1 MKIVVV
7 GGTGTIGRR
16 LAAKLHEHGHLVIT
30 AGRTSG
36 DVRVDLTSPESIE
49 TMYQQVGAV
58 DAVVSAAAHGP
69 MDDFTTLSRPELI
82 DNMQGKL
89 FGQVDLVLIGQDHV
103 ADGASFTLTSGVFA
117 DQAWPGVTGGAMISG
132 ALHAFVLSA
141 AVELPRT
148 MRINAVSP
156 TMISDSVETFSEY
169 FPGMRPVSMDSL
181 LTDYLSCIHGE
192 QTGEIIRAY
201 G

>member
-16 LAAKLHEHGHLVIT
+16 LAAKLHEHGHRVIT

-117 DQAWPGVTGGAMISG
+117 DRAWPGVTAGAMISG

>member
-16 LAAKLHEHGHLVIT
+16 LVSTLREDRHVVIT

-36 DVRVDLTSPESIE
+36 DIRVDLTSRDSIE
-49 TMYQQVGAV
+49 RMYRQVGAV
-58 DAVVSAAAHGP
+58 DAVVSAAAHGA
-69 MDDFTTLSRPELI
+69 MDDFATVSRAELI
-82 DNMQGKL
+82 ANMQAKL
-89 FGQVDLVLIGQDHV
+89 FGQVDLVLLGQHY
-103 ADGASFTLTSGVFA
+103 ACDGASFTMTSGVFA

-141 AVELPRT
+141 NVQLPRG

-156 TMISDSVETFSEY
+156 TNIRISGPLISTPPAIAVHRIA
-169 FPGMRPVSMDSL
+169 GQRQPVSISGARFL
-181 LTDYLSCIHGE
+181 
-192 QTGEIIRAY
+192 IR
-201 G
+201 